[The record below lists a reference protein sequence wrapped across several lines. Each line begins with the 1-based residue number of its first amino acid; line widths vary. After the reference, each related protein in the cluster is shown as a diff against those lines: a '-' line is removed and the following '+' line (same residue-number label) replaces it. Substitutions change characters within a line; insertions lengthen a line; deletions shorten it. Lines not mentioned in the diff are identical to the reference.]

1 MYTGKVAMLMNK
13 HLRLDQARIER
24 ARKILSARTETET
37 IHQAL
42 DRVIQS
48 EETRVSRKTIARQLL
63 RLRSRL
69 RQIREPS
76 SEWIREARKE
86 RNGRYDRRA

>member
-1 MYTGKVAMLMNK
+1 MLMNK

-48 EETRVSRKTIARQLL
+48 EETRVRRKRIARQLL

-69 RQIREPS
+69 GQIRKPS
-76 SEWIREARKE
+76 SEWIREARME
-86 RNGRYDRRA
+86 RIGQYDRRA

>member
-1 MYTGKVAMLMNK
+1 MNK
-13 HLRLDQARIER
+13 HLRLDQAKIQR
-24 ARKILSARTETET
+24 ARKILSAKTETET

-48 EETRVSRKTIARQLL
+48 EATRLQRKRIVRQML

-69 RQIREPS
+69 GKMPEPS
-76 SEWIREARKE
+76 SEWIREARRE
-86 RNGRYDRRA
+86 RTGRYDRRA